1 VANDYSG
8 TGAAGSNSF
17 RLTADGGTVSGATS
31 VAGNPDIVL
40 VAGANITLTGTS
52 PNQITISSSGG
63 GSGGMTSWILRGNSG
78 PNQTITDAN
87 NVTIAGSG
95 GLTSVASAVDTV
107 TVQTTGVLED
117 LNTLGAPAS
126 DGQFIVATGAGV
138 FADESGA
145 TARASLGLGSAATEN
160 SSTFLQVSNNLSD
173 LNNDA
178 TARTNLGLGTI
189 ATQNANLV
197 AITGGSITGITDLA
211 IADGGTGAS
220 TAQAAIDALTAV
232 SGATTGHVLTKDGS
246 GNATFQAASGGI
258 AGTIAADQ
266 IAVGTGADTI
276 GGSGSLQFSEAA
288 GGITMTT
295 GSTGNDPLINM
306 SSNTKSITLKV
317 TTNGQLTVQGNN
329 TFIFDASSA
338 TGGITWPDG
347 TTQIT
352 ASPFASLTT
361 SGTSGVATLNSGVLN
376 IPNYATGDTVTIT
389 TSAADILSVSSG
401 AISGVDPG
409 ADRIVFWDDSAGKLT
424 YLTAG
429 TGLSISGTTITST
442 GGAGLLPGGAVGD
455 IQVYGAGD
463 VFAGTSNFTYSSSN
477 VTVSDGDIIVND
489 TSAGAGGTGN
499 ITANGFSSIIAGT
512 RVGDPLGNGSELFTE
527 DTVGKT
533 QILAEES
540 YVLSDGSINLSQAT
554 GATATFVPIN
564 DGSIPVISVSLTA
577 GGGAADRVIGGGTV
591 GTAFTVPIFEPFTLY
606 VLGDATP
613 VGSVVVQVFGNVTV
627 V

>member
-1 VANDYSG
+1 MANDYSG

-52 PNQITISSSGG
+52 PNQIKISSSGG
-63 GSGGMTSWILRGNSG
+63 GSGGMNSWILRGNSG
-78 PNQTITDAN
+78 PQQTITDAN
-87 NVTIAGSG
+87 NVTIAGGG
-95 GLTSVASAVDTV
+95 GLTSVASATDTV

-138 FADESGA
+138 FAYESGA
-145 TARASLGLGSAATEN
+145 TARAS
-160 SSTFLQVSNNLSD
+160 
-173 LNNDA
+173 
-178 TARTNLGLGTI
+178 LGLGTI

-211 IADGGTGAS
+211 ILDGGTGAS

-276 GGSGSLQFSEAA
+276 GGSSSFQFSEAS

-295 GSTGNDPLINM
+295 GLTGNDPLINM
-306 SSNTKSITLKV
+306 SSQTKSITLSV
-317 TTNGQLTVQGNN
+317 TTNQQLTVLGNN

-361 SGTSGVATLNSGVLN
+361 SGTSGAATLNSGVLN

-463 VFAGTSNFTYSSSN
+463 VFAGTSNFTYASSN
-477 VTVSDGDIIVND
+477 LTVSDGDIIVND
-489 TSAGAGGTGN
+489 TSGGTGGTGN

-512 RVGDPLGNGSELFTE
+512 RVGNPLANGAELFTE

-540 YVLSDGSINLSQAT
+540 YVISDGALNLSQAT

-564 DGSIPVISVSLTA
+564 DGSIPVISVSLTS
-577 GGGAADRVIGGGTV
+577 GGGAADVVIGGGTV
-591 GTAFTVPIFEPFTLY
+591 GTGFTVPILEPFTLY

-613 VGSVVVQVFGNVTV
+613 VGSVAVQVFGNVTV

>member
-1 VANDYSG
+1 MANDYSG

-52 PNQITISSSGG
+52 PNQIKISSSGG
-63 GSGGMTSWILRGNSG
+63 GSGGMNSWILRGNSG
-78 PNQTITDAN
+78 PQQTITDAN
-87 NVTIAGSG
+87 NVTIAGGG
-95 GLTSVASAVDTV
+95 GLTSVASATDTV

-138 FADESGA
+138 FAYESGA
-145 TARASLGLGSAATEN
+145 TARAS
-160 SSTFLQVSNNLSD
+160 
-173 LNNDA
+173 
-178 TARTNLGLGTI
+178 LGLGTI

-211 IADGGTGAS
+211 ILDGGTGAS

-276 GGSGSLQFSEAA
+276 GGSSSFQFSEAS

-295 GSTGNDPLINM
+295 GLTGNDPLINM
-306 SSNTKSITLKV
+306 SSQTKSITLSV
-317 TTNGQLTVQGNN
+317 TTNQQLTVLGNN

-361 SGTSGVATLNSGVLN
+361 SGTSGAATLNSGVLN

-463 VFAGTSNFTYSSSN
+463 VFAGTSNFTYASSN
-477 VTVSDGDIIVND
+477 LTVSDGDIIVND
-489 TSAGAGGTGN
+489 TSGGTGGTGN

-512 RVGDPLGNGSELFTE
+512 RVGNPLANGAELFTE

-540 YVLSDGSINLSQAT
+540 YVLSDGALNLSQAT

-564 DGSIPVISVSLTA
+564 DGSIPVISVSLTS
-577 GGGAADRVIGGGTV
+577 GGGAADVVIGGGTV
-591 GTAFTVPIFEPFTLY
+591 GTGFTVPILEPFTLY

-613 VGSVVVQVFGNVTV
+613 VGSVAVQVFGNVTV

>member
-1 VANDYSG
+1 MANDYSG

-52 PNQITISSSGG
+52 PNQIKISSSGG
-63 GSGGMTSWILRGNSG
+63 GSGGMNSWILRGNSG
-78 PNQTITDAN
+78 PQQTITDAN
-87 NVTIAGSG
+87 NVTIAGGG
-95 GLTSVASAVDTV
+95 GLTSVASATDTV

-138 FADESGA
+138 FAYESGA
-145 TARASLGLGSAATEN
+145 TARASLGLE
-160 SSTFLQVSNNLSD
+160 
-173 LNNDA
+173 
-178 TARTNLGLGTI
+178 TI

-211 IADGGTGAS
+211 ILDGGTGAS

-276 GGSGSLQFSEAA
+276 GGSSSFQFSEAS

-295 GSTGNDPLINM
+295 GLTGNDPLINM
-306 SSNTKSITLKV
+306 SSQTKSITLSV
-317 TTNGQLTVQGNN
+317 TTNQQLTVLGNN

-361 SGTSGVATLNSGVLN
+361 SGTSGAATLNSGVLN

-463 VFAGTSNFTYSSSN
+463 VFAGTSNFTYASSN
-477 VTVSDGDIIVND
+477 LTVSDGDIIVND
-489 TSAGAGGTGN
+489 TSGGTGGTGN

-512 RVGDPLGNGSELFTE
+512 RVGNPLANGAELFTE

-540 YVLSDGSINLSQAT
+540 YVLSDGALNLSQAT

-564 DGSIPVISVSLTA
+564 DGSIPVISVSLTS
-577 GGGAADRVIGGGTV
+577 GGGAADVVIGGGTV
-591 GTAFTVPIFEPFTLY
+591 GTGFTVPILEPFTLY

-613 VGSVVVQVFGNVTV
+613 VGSVAVQVFGNVTV

>member
-1 VANDYSG
+1 VNNKLDSQILADKHLKAGFDVANDYSG

-52 PNQITISSSGG
+52 PNQIKISSSGG
-63 GSGGMTSWILRGNSG
+63 GSGGMNSWILRGNSG
-78 PNQTITDAN
+78 PQQTITDAN
-87 NVTIAGSG
+87 NVTIAGGG
-95 GLTSVASAVDTV
+95 GLTSVASATDTV

-138 FADESGA
+138 FAYESGA
-145 TARASLGLGSAATEN
+145 TARAS
-160 SSTFLQVSNNLSD
+160 
-173 LNNDA
+173 
-178 TARTNLGLGTI
+178 LGLGTI

-211 IADGGTGAS
+211 ILDGGTGAS

-276 GGSGSLQFSEAA
+276 GGSSSFQFSEAS

-295 GSTGNDPLINM
+295 GLTGNDPLINM
-306 SSNTKSITLKV
+306 SSQTKSITLSV
-317 TTNGQLTVQGNN
+317 TTNQQLTVLGNN

-361 SGTSGVATLNSGVLN
+361 SGTSGAATLNSGVLN
-376 IPNYATGDTVTIT
+376 IPNYTTGDIVSILPT
-389 TSAADILSVSSG
+389 AADILSVSSG

-463 VFAGTSNFTYSSSN
+463 VFAGTSNFTYASSN
-477 VTVSDGDIIVND
+477 LTVSDGDIIVND
-489 TSAGAGGTGN
+489 TSGGTGGTGN

-512 RVGDPLGNGSELFTE
+512 RVGNPLANGAELFTE

-540 YVLSDGSINLSQAT
+540 YVLSDGALNLSQAT

-564 DGSIPVISVSLTA
+564 DGSIPVISVSLTS
-577 GGGAADRVIGGGTV
+577 GGGAADVVIGGGTV
-591 GTAFTVPIFEPFTLY
+591 GTGFTVPILEPFTLY

-613 VGSVVVQVFGNVTV
+613 VGSVAVQVFGNVTV

>member
-1 VANDYSG
+1 LKAGFDVANDYSG

-52 PNQITISSSGG
+52 PNQIKISSSGG
-63 GSGGMTSWILRGNSG
+63 GSGGMTSWTLRGNSG
-78 PNQTITDAN
+78 PAQTILDAN
-87 NVTIAGSG
+87 NVTIAGGG
-95 GLTSVASAVDTV
+95 GLTSVASATDTV

-138 FADESGA
+138 FAYESGA
-145 TARASLGLGSAATEN
+145 TARAS
-160 SSTFLQVSNNLSD
+160 
-173 LNNDA
+173 
-178 TARTNLGLGTI
+178 LGLGTI

-211 IADGGTGAS
+211 ILDGGTGAS

-276 GGSGSLQFSEAA
+276 GGSSSFQFSEAS

-295 GSTGNDPLINM
+295 GLTGNDPLINM
-306 SSNTKSITLKV
+306 SSQTKSITLSV
-317 TTNGQLTVQGNN
+317 TTNQQLTVLGNN

-361 SGTSGVATLNSGVLN
+361 SGTSGAATLNSGVLN

-463 VFAGTSNFTYSSSN
+463 VFAGTSNFTYASSN
-477 VTVSDGDIIVND
+477 LTVSDGDIIVND
-489 TSAGAGGTGN
+489 TSGGTGGTGN

-512 RVGDPLGNGSELFTE
+512 RVGNPLANGAELFTE

-540 YVLSDGSINLSQAT
+540 YVLSDGALNLSQAT

-564 DGSIPVISVSLTA
+564 DGSIPVISVSLTS
-577 GGGAADRVIGGGTV
+577 GGGAADVVIGGGTV
-591 GTAFTVPIFEPFTLY
+591 GTGFTVPILEPFTLY

-613 VGSVVVQVFGNVTV
+613 VGSVAVQVFGNVTV

>member
-1 VANDYSG
+1 MNNKLDSQILADKHLKAGFDVANDYSG

-52 PNQITISSSGG
+52 PNQIKISSSGG
-63 GSGGMTSWILRGNSG
+63 GSGGMNSWILRGNSG
-78 PNQTITDAN
+78 PQQTITDAN
-87 NVTIAGSG
+87 NVTIAGGG
-95 GLTSVASAVDTV
+95 GLTSVASATDTV

-138 FADESGA
+138 FAYESGA
-145 TARASLGLGSAATEN
+145 TARAS
-160 SSTFLQVSNNLSD
+160 
-173 LNNDA
+173 
-178 TARTNLGLGTI
+178 LGLGTI

-211 IADGGTGAS
+211 ILDGGTGAS

-276 GGSGSLQFSEAA
+276 GGSSSFQFSEAS

-295 GSTGNDPLINM
+295 GLTGNDPLINM
-306 SSNTKSITLKV
+306 SSQTKSITLSV
-317 TTNGQLTVQGNN
+317 TTNQQLTVLGNN

-361 SGTSGVATLNSGVLN
+361 SGTSGAATLNSGVLN

-463 VFAGTSNFTYSSSN
+463 VFAGTSNFTYASSN
-477 VTVSDGDIIVND
+477 LTVSDGDIIVND
-489 TSAGAGGTGN
+489 TSGGTGGTGN

-512 RVGDPLGNGSELFTE
+512 RVGNPLANGAELFTE

-540 YVLSDGSINLSQAT
+540 YVLSDGALNLSQAT

-564 DGSIPVISVSLTA
+564 DGSIPVISVSLTS
-577 GGGAADRVIGGGTV
+577 GGGAADVVIGGGTV
-591 GTAFTVPIFEPFTLY
+591 GTGFTVPILEPFTLY

-613 VGSVVVQVFGNVTV
+613 VGSVAVQVFGNVTV

>member
-1 VANDYSG
+1 MANDYSG

>member
-52 PNQITISSSGG
+52 PNQIKISSSGG
-63 GSGGMTSWILRGNSG
+63 GSGGMNSWILRGNSG
-78 PNQTITDAN
+78 PQQTITDAN
-87 NVTIAGSG
+87 NVTIAGGG
-95 GLTSVASAVDTV
+95 GLTSVASATDTV

-138 FADESGA
+138 FAYESGA
-145 TARASLGLGSAATEN
+145 TARASLGLE
-160 SSTFLQVSNNLSD
+160 
-173 LNNDA
+173 
-178 TARTNLGLGTI
+178 TI

-211 IADGGTGAS
+211 ILDGGTGAS

-276 GGSGSLQFSEAA
+276 GGSSSFQFSEAS

-295 GSTGNDPLINM
+295 GLTGNDPLINM
-306 SSNTKSITLKV
+306 SSQTKSITLSV
-317 TTNGQLTVQGNN
+317 TTNQQLTVLGNN

-361 SGTSGVATLNSGVLN
+361 SGTSGAATLNSGVLN

-463 VFAGTSNFTYSSSN
+463 VFAGTSNFTYASSN
-477 VTVSDGDIIVND
+477 LTVSDGDIIVND
-489 TSAGAGGTGN
+489 TSGGTGGTGN

-512 RVGDPLGNGSELFTE
+512 RVGNPLANGAELFTE

-540 YVLSDGSINLSQAT
+540 YVLSDGALNLSQAT

-564 DGSIPVISVSLTA
+564 DGSIPVISVSLTS
-577 GGGAADRVIGGGTV
+577 GGGAADVVIGGGTV
-591 GTAFTVPIFEPFTLY
+591 GTGFTVPILEPFTLY

-613 VGSVVVQVFGNVTV
+613 VGSVAVQVFGNVTV

>member
-1 VANDYSG
+1 MKAGFDVANDYSG

-52 PNQITISSSGG
+52 PNQIKISSSGG
-63 GSGGMTSWILRGNSG
+63 GSGGMNSWILRGNSG
-78 PNQTITDAN
+78 PQQTITDAN
-87 NVTIAGSG
+87 NVTIAGGG
-95 GLTSVASAVDTV
+95 GLTSVASATDTV

-138 FADESGA
+138 FAYESGA
-145 TARASLGLGSAATEN
+145 TARAS
-160 SSTFLQVSNNLSD
+160 
-173 LNNDA
+173 
-178 TARTNLGLGTI
+178 LGLGTI

-211 IADGGTGAS
+211 ILDGGTGAS

-276 GGSGSLQFSEAA
+276 GGSSSFQFSEAS

-295 GSTGNDPLINM
+295 GLTGNDPLINM
-306 SSNTKSITLKV
+306 SSQTKSITLSV
-317 TTNGQLTVQGNN
+317 TTNQQLTVLGNN

-361 SGTSGVATLNSGVLN
+361 SGTSGAATLNSGVLN

-463 VFAGTSNFTYSSSN
+463 VFAGTSNFTYASSN
-477 VTVSDGDIIVND
+477 LTVSDGDIIVND
-489 TSAGAGGTGN
+489 TSGGTGGTGN

-512 RVGDPLGNGSELFTE
+512 RVGNPLANGAELFTE

-540 YVLSDGSINLSQAT
+540 YVLSDGALNLSQAT

-564 DGSIPVISVSLTA
+564 DGSIPVISVSLTS
-577 GGGAADRVIGGGTV
+577 GGGAADVVIGGGTV
-591 GTAFTVPIFEPFTLY
+591 GTGFTVPILEPFTLY

-613 VGSVVVQVFGNVTV
+613 VGSVAVQVFGNVTV

>member
-52 PNQITISSSGG
+52 PNQIKISSSGG
-63 GSGGMTSWILRGNSG
+63 GSGGMNSWILRGNSG
-78 PNQTITDAN
+78 PQQTITDAN
-87 NVTIAGSG
+87 NVTIAGGG
-95 GLTSVASAVDTV
+95 GLTSVASATDTV

-138 FADESGA
+138 FAYESGA

-173 LNNDA
+173 LDNDA

-211 IADGGTGAS
+211 ILDGGTGAS

-276 GGSGSLQFSEAA
+276 GGSSSFQFSEAS

-295 GSTGNDPLINM
+295 GLTGNDPLINM
-306 SSNTKSITLKV
+306 SSQTKSITLSV
-317 TTNGQLTVQGNN
+317 TTNQQLTVLGNN

-361 SGTSGVATLNSGVLN
+361 SGTSGAATLNSGVLN

-463 VFAGTSNFTYSSSN
+463 VFAGTSNFTYASSN
-477 VTVSDGDIIVND
+477 LTVSDGDIIVND
-489 TSAGAGGTGN
+489 TSGGTGGTGN

-512 RVGDPLGNGSELFTE
+512 RVGNPLANGAELFTE

-540 YVLSDGSINLSQAT
+540 YVLSDGALNLSQAT

-564 DGSIPVISVSLTA
+564 DGSIPVISVSLTS
-577 GGGAADRVIGGGTV
+577 GGGAADVVIGGGTV
-591 GTAFTVPIFEPFTLY
+591 GTGFTVPILEPFTLY

-613 VGSVVVQVFGNVTV
+613 VGSVAVQVFGNVTV

>member
-138 FADESGA
+138 FAYESGA
-145 TARASLGLGSAATEN
+145 TARTSLGLGSAATEN

-317 TTNGQLTVQGNN
+317 TTNQQLTVQGNN

-489 TSAGAGGTGN
+489 TSGGAGGTGN

-591 GTAFTVPIFEPFTLY
+591 GTGFTVPIFEPFTLY

>member
-1 VANDYSG
+1 MKAGFDVANDYSG

-52 PNQITISSSGG
+52 PNQIKISSSGG
-63 GSGGMTSWILRGNSG
+63 GSGGMNSWILRGNSG
-78 PNQTITDAN
+78 PQQTITDAN
-87 NVTIAGSG
+87 NVTIAGGG
-95 GLTSVASAVDTV
+95 GLTSVASATDTV

-138 FADESGA
+138 FAYESGA
-145 TARASLGLGSAATEN
+145 TARAS
-160 SSTFLQVSNNLSD
+160 
-173 LNNDA
+173 
-178 TARTNLGLGTI
+178 LGLGTI

-211 IADGGTGAS
+211 ILDGGTGAS

-276 GGSGSLQFSEAA
+276 GGSSSFQFSEAS

-295 GSTGNDPLINM
+295 GATGNDPLINM
-306 SSNTKSITLKV
+306 SSQTKSITLSV
-317 TTNGQLTVQGNN
+317 TTNQQLTVLGNN

-361 SGTSGVATLNSGVLN
+361 SGTSGAATLNSGVLN

-463 VFAGTSNFTYSSSN
+463 VFAGTSNFTYASSN
-477 VTVSDGDIIVND
+477 LTVSDGDIIVND
-489 TSAGAGGTGN
+489 TSGGTGGTGN

-512 RVGDPLGNGSELFTE
+512 RVGNPLANGAELFTE

-540 YVLSDGSINLSQAT
+540 YVLSDGALNLSQAT

-564 DGSIPVISVSLTA
+564 DGSIPVISVSLTS
-577 GGGAADRVIGGGTV
+577 GGGAADVVIGGGTV
-591 GTAFTVPIFEPFTLY
+591 GTGFTVPILEPFTLY
-606 VLGDATP
+606 VLGDVSP
-613 VGSVVVQVFGNVTV
+613 VGSVAVQVFGNVTV

>member
-1 VANDYSG
+1 MANDYSG

-52 PNQITISSSGG
+52 PNQIKISSSGG
-63 GSGGMTSWILRGNSG
+63 GSGGMNSWTLRGNSG
-78 PNQTITDAN
+78 PGQTITDAN
-87 NVTIAGSG
+87 PVTIAGGG
-95 GLTSVASAVDTV
+95 GLTSVASATDTV

-138 FADESGA
+138 FAYESGA
-145 TARASLGLGSAATEN
+145 TARAS
-160 SSTFLQVSNNLSD
+160 
-173 LNNDA
+173 
-178 TARTNLGLGTI
+178 LGLGTI

-211 IADGGTGAS
+211 ILDGGTGAS

-276 GGSGSLQFSEAA
+276 GGSSSFQFSEAS

-295 GSTGNDPLINM
+295 GLTGNDPLINM
-306 SSNTKSITLKV
+306 SSQTKSITLSV
-317 TTNGQLTVQGNN
+317 TTNQQLTVLGNN

-361 SGTSGVATLNSGVLN
+361 SGTSGAATLNSGVLN

-463 VFAGTSNFTYSSSN
+463 VFAGTSNFTYASSN
-477 VTVSDGDIIVND
+477 LTVSDGDIIVND
-489 TSAGAGGTGN
+489 TSGGTGGTGN

-512 RVGDPLGNGSELFTE
+512 RVGNPLANGAELFTE

-540 YVLSDGSINLSQAT
+540 YVLSDGALNLSQAT

-564 DGSIPVISVSLTA
+564 DGSIPVISVSLTS
-577 GGGAADRVIGGGTV
+577 GGGAADVVIGGGTV
-591 GTAFTVPIFEPFTLY
+591 GTGFTVPILEPFTLY

-613 VGSVVVQVFGNVTV
+613 VGSVAVQVFGNVTV

>member
-1 VANDYSG
+1 VNNKLDSQILADKHLKAGFDVANDYSG

-52 PNQITISSSGG
+52 PNQIKISSSGG
-63 GSGGMTSWILRGNSG
+63 GSGGMNSWILRGNSG
-78 PNQTITDAN
+78 PQQTITDAN
-87 NVTIAGSG
+87 NVTIAGGG
-95 GLTSVASAVDTV
+95 GLTSVASATDTV

-138 FADESGA
+138 FAYESGA
-145 TARASLGLGSAATEN
+145 TARAS
-160 SSTFLQVSNNLSD
+160 
-173 LNNDA
+173 
-178 TARTNLGLGTI
+178 LGLGTI

-211 IADGGTGAS
+211 ILDGGTGAS

-276 GGSGSLQFSEAA
+276 GGSSSFQFSEAS

-295 GSTGNDPLINM
+295 GLTGNDPLINM
-306 SSNTKSITLKV
+306 SSQTKSITLSV
-317 TTNGQLTVQGNN
+317 TTNQQLTVLGNN

-361 SGTSGVATLNSGVLN
+361 SGTSGAATLNSGVLN

-463 VFAGTSNFTYSSSN
+463 VFAGTSNFTYASSN
-477 VTVSDGDIIVND
+477 LTVSDGDIIVND
-489 TSAGAGGTGN
+489 TSGGTGGTGN

-512 RVGDPLGNGSELFTE
+512 RVGNPLANGAELFTE

-540 YVLSDGSINLSQAT
+540 YVLSDGALNLSQAT

-564 DGSIPVISVSLTA
+564 DGSIPVISVSLTS
-577 GGGAADRVIGGGTV
+577 GGGAADVVIGGGTV
-591 GTAFTVPIFEPFTLY
+591 GTGFTVPILEPFTLY

-613 VGSVVVQVFGNVTV
+613 VGSVAVQVFGNVTV

>member
-52 PNQITISSSGG
+52 PNQIKISSSGG
-63 GSGGMTSWILRGNSG
+63 GSGGMNSWILRGNSG
-78 PNQTITDAN
+78 PQQTITDAN
-87 NVTIAGSG
+87 NVTIAGGG
-95 GLTSVASAVDTV
+95 GLTSVASATDTV

-138 FADESGA
+138 FAYESGA
-145 TARASLGLGSAATEN
+145 TARAS
-160 SSTFLQVSNNLSD
+160 
-173 LNNDA
+173 
-178 TARTNLGLGTI
+178 LGLGTI

-211 IADGGTGAS
+211 ILDGGTGAS

-276 GGSGSLQFSEAA
+276 GGSSSFQFSEAS

-295 GSTGNDPLINM
+295 GLTGNDPLINM
-306 SSNTKSITLKV
+306 SSQTKSITLSV
-317 TTNGQLTVQGNN
+317 TTNQQLTVLGNN

-361 SGTSGVATLNSGVLN
+361 SGTSGAATLNSGVLN

-463 VFAGTSNFTYSSSN
+463 VFAGTSNFTYASSN
-477 VTVSDGDIIVND
+477 LTVSDGDIIVND
-489 TSAGAGGTGN
+489 TSGGTGGTGN

-512 RVGDPLGNGSELFTE
+512 RVGNPLANGAELFTE

-540 YVLSDGSINLSQAT
+540 YVLSDGALNLSQAT

-564 DGSIPVISVSLTA
+564 DGSIPVISVSLTS
-577 GGGAADRVIGGGTV
+577 GGGAADVVIGGGTV
-591 GTAFTVPIFEPFTLY
+591 GTGFTVPILEPFTLY

-613 VGSVVVQVFGNVTV
+613 VGSVAVQVFGNVTV

>member
-1 VANDYSG
+1 MANDYSG

-52 PNQITISSSGG
+52 PNQIKISSSGG
-63 GSGGMTSWILRGNSG
+63 GSGGMNSWILRGNSG
-78 PNQTITDAN
+78 PQQTITDAN
-87 NVTIAGSG
+87 NVTIAGGG
-95 GLTSVASAVDTV
+95 GLTSVASATDTV

-138 FADESGA
+138 FAYESDA
-145 TARASLGLGSAATEN
+145 TARAS
-160 SSTFLQVSNNLSD
+160 
-173 LNNDA
+173 
-178 TARTNLGLGTI
+178 LGLGTI

-211 IADGGTGAS
+211 ILDGGTGAS

-276 GGSGSLQFSEAA
+276 GGSSSFQFSEAS

-295 GSTGNDPLINM
+295 GLTGNDPLINM
-306 SSNTKSITLKV
+306 SSQTKSITLSV
-317 TTNGQLTVQGNN
+317 TTNQQLTVLGNN

-361 SGTSGVATLNSGVLN
+361 SGTSGAATLNSGVLN

-463 VFAGTSNFTYSSSN
+463 VFAGTSNFTYASSN
-477 VTVSDGDIIVND
+477 LTVSDGDIIVND
-489 TSAGAGGTGN
+489 TSGGTGGTGN

-512 RVGDPLGNGSELFTE
+512 RVGNPLANGAELFTE

-540 YVLSDGSINLSQAT
+540 YVLSDGALNLSQAT

-564 DGSIPVISVSLTA
+564 DGSIPVISVSLTS
-577 GGGAADRVIGGGTV
+577 GGGAADVVIGGGTV
-591 GTAFTVPIFEPFTLY
+591 GTGFTVPILEPFTLY

-613 VGSVVVQVFGNVTV
+613 VGSVAVQVFGNVTV

>member
-1 VANDYSG
+1 MANDYSG

-138 FADESGA
+138 FAYESGA
-145 TARASLGLGSAATEN
+145 TARTSLGLGSAATEN

>member
-1 VANDYSG
+1 
-8 TGAAGSNSF
+8 
-17 RLTADGGTVSGATS
+17 
-31 VAGNPDIVL
+31 
-40 VAGANITLTGTS
+40 
-52 PNQITISSSGG
+52 
-63 GSGGMTSWILRGNSG
+63 
-78 PNQTITDAN
+78 
-87 NVTIAGSG
+87 
-95 GLTSVASAVDTV
+95 VASATDTV

-138 FADESGA
+138 FAYESGA
-145 TARASLGLGSAATEN
+145 TARAS
-160 SSTFLQVSNNLSD
+160 
-173 LNNDA
+173 
-178 TARTNLGLGTI
+178 LGLGTI

-211 IADGGTGAS
+211 ILDGGTGAS

-276 GGSGSLQFSEAA
+276 GGSSSFQFSEAS

-295 GSTGNDPLINM
+295 GLTGNDPLINM
-306 SSNTKSITLKV
+306 SSQTKSITLSV
-317 TTNGQLTVQGNN
+317 TTNQQLTVLGNN

-463 VFAGTSNFTYSSSN
+463 VFAGTSNFTYASSN
-477 VTVSDGDIIVND
+477 LTVSDGDIIVND
-489 TSAGAGGTGN
+489 TSGGTGGTGN

-512 RVGDPLGNGSELFTE
+512 RVGNPLANGAELFTE

-540 YVLSDGSINLSQAT
+540 YVLSDGALNLSQAT

-564 DGSIPVISVSLTA
+564 DGSIPVISVSLTS
-577 GGGAADRVIGGGTV
+577 GGGAADVVIGGGTV
-591 GTAFTVPIFEPFTLY
+591 GTGFTVPILEPFTLY

-613 VGSVVVQVFGNVTV
+613 VGSVAVQVFGNVTV

>member
-1 VANDYSG
+1 MANDYSG

-52 PNQITISSSGG
+52 PNQIKISSSGG
-63 GSGGMTSWILRGNSG
+63 GSGGMNSWILRGNSG
-78 PNQTITDAN
+78 PQQTITDAN
-87 NVTIAGSG
+87 NVTIAGGG
-95 GLTSVASAVDTV
+95 GLTSVASATDTV

-138 FADESGA
+138 FAYESGA
-145 TARASLGLGSAATEN
+145 T
-160 SSTFLQVSNNLSD
+160 V
-173 LNNDA
+173 
-178 TARTNLGLGTI
+178 RTSLGLGTI

-211 IADGGTGAS
+211 ILDGGTGAS

-276 GGSGSLQFSEAA
+276 GGSSSFQFSEAS

-295 GSTGNDPLINM
+295 GLTGNDPLINM
-306 SSNTKSITLKV
+306 SSQTKSITLSV
-317 TTNGQLTVQGNN
+317 TTNQQLTVLGNN

-361 SGTSGVATLNSGVLN
+361 SGTSGAATLNSGVLN

-463 VFAGTSNFTYSSSN
+463 VFAGTSNFTYASSN
-477 VTVSDGDIIVND
+477 LTVSDGDIIVND
-489 TSAGAGGTGN
+489 TSGGTGGTGN

-512 RVGDPLGNGSELFTE
+512 RVGNPLANGAELFTE

-540 YVLSDGSINLSQAT
+540 YVLSDGALNLSQAT

-564 DGSIPVISVSLTA
+564 DGSIPVISVSLTS
-577 GGGAADRVIGGGTV
+577 GGGAADVVIGGGTV
-591 GTAFTVPIFEPFTLY
+591 GTGFTVPILEPFTLY

-613 VGSVVVQVFGNVTV
+613 VGSVAVQVFGNVTV

>member
-1 VANDYSG
+1 MANDYSG

-52 PNQITISSSGG
+52 PNQIKISSSGG
-63 GSGGMTSWILRGNSG
+63 GSGGMNSWILRGNSG
-78 PNQTITDAN
+78 PQQTITDAN
-87 NVTIAGSG
+87 NVTIAGGG
-95 GLTSVASAVDTV
+95 GLTSVASATDTV

-138 FADESGA
+138 FAYESGA

-173 LNNDA
+173 LDNDA

-211 IADGGTGAS
+211 ILDGGTGAS

-276 GGSGSLQFSEAA
+276 GGSSSFQFSEAS

-295 GSTGNDPLINM
+295 GLTGNDPLINM
-306 SSNTKSITLKV
+306 SSQTKSITLSV
-317 TTNGQLTVQGNN
+317 TTNQQLTVLGNN

-361 SGTSGVATLNSGVLN
+361 SGTSGAATLNSGVLN

-463 VFAGTSNFTYSSSN
+463 VFAGTSNFTYASSN
-477 VTVSDGDIIVND
+477 LTVSDGDIIVND
-489 TSAGAGGTGN
+489 TSGGTGGTGN

-512 RVGDPLGNGSELFTE
+512 RVGNPLANGAELFTE

-540 YVLSDGSINLSQAT
+540 YVLSDGALNLSQAT

-564 DGSIPVISVSLTA
+564 DGSIPVISVSLTS
-577 GGGAADRVIGGGTV
+577 GGGAADVVIGGGTV
-591 GTAFTVPIFEPFTLY
+591 GTGFTVPILEPFTLY

-613 VGSVVVQVFGNVTV
+613 VGSVAVQVFGNVTV